1 MKKTLVA
8 VFTIFVMIVA
18 ACGGS
23 DSGSDNES
31 SPRVGDFSLINDFIN
46 AKEKREKEERR
57 DGTSCE
63 CKERINCS

>member
-31 SPRVGDFSLINDFIN
+31 SQSSADREYNVHPENHRRLFSSEV
-46 AKEKREKEERR
+46 KTQRE
-57 DGTSCE
+57 
-63 CKERINCS
+63 